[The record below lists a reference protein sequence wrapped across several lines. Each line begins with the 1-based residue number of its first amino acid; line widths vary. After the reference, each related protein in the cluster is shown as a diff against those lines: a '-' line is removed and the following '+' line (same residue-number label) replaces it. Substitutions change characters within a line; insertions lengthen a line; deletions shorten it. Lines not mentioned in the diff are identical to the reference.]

1 MRIDVTVEKMNESH
15 LDDVAEI
22 ENACFA
28 HPWSRKD
35 LEAQLSID
43 TSHFIVASLNGRAVG
58 YMGLQIFSGE
68 GYVTNVAVLPEYRRR
83 GIAETLI
90 AAQMKNDMRFITLE
104 VRKSNAAA
112 IALYEKSG
120 FENVGIRPKFYT
132 DPTEDAVIMTK
143 YFEEQL

>member
-1 MRIDVTVEKMNESH
+1 MHIDVTVEKMNESH

-28 HPWSRKD
+28 YPWSRKD

-43 TSHFIVASLNGRAVG
+43 TSHFIVASLNGRTVG

-83 GIAETLI
+83 GIAEALI

-143 YFEEQL
+143 YFDK

>member
-1 MRIDVTVEKMNESH
+1 MHIDVTVEKMNESH

-28 HPWSRKD
+28 HPWSRED

-90 AAQMKNDMRFITLE
+90 AAQMKNDMRFISLE

-132 DPTEDAVIMTK
+132 NPTEDAVIMTK

>member
-1 MRIDVTVEKMNESH
+1 MHIDVTVEKMNESH
-15 LDDVAEI
+15 LDDVAKI

-83 GIAETLI
+83 GIAKRLI
-90 AAQMKNDMRFITLE
+90 SAEFENEMNFITLE
-104 VRKSNAAA
+104 VRKSNTPA
-112 IALYEKSG
+112 IKLYEKAG
-120 FENVGIRPKFYT
+120 FKNVGIRPRFYT
-132 DPTEDAVIMTK
+132 APDEDAVIMTK
-143 YFEEQL
+143 NF

>member
-1 MRIDVTVEKMNESH
+1 M
-15 LDDVAEI
+15 
-22 ENACFA
+22 
-28 HPWSRKD
+28 
-35 LEAQLSID
+35 
-43 TSHFIVASLNGRAVG
+43 
-58 YMGLQIFSGE
+58 
-68 GYVTNVAVLPEYRRR
+68 TNFAVLPEYRRR
-83 GIAETLI
+83 GIAEALI

-143 YFEEQL
+143 YLEEQL

>member
-1 MRIDVTVEKMNESH
+1 MHIDVTVEKMNESH

-83 GIAETLI
+83 GIAEALI

-112 IALYEKSG
+112 IALYEKMVYK
-120 FENVGIRPKFYT
+120 NIGIRKNFYEK
-132 DPTEDAVIMTK
+132 PVEDAVIMSK
-143 YFEEQL
+143 NIG

>member
-1 MRIDVTVEKMNESH
+1 MHIDVTIEKMNESH

-22 ENACFA
+22 ENVCFS
-28 HPWSRKD
+28 HPWSRTD

-83 GIAETLI
+83 GIAEALI